1 VRGGGWAARKAVV
14 GGCGAGRLR
23 DKREQLI
30 DAEVHVPEPIKH
42 VFDFLYSTP
51 EPSSETKDVSSR
63 EPGTQL

>member
-1 VRGGGWAARKAVV
+1 L
-14 GGCGAGRLR
+14 AGRLR
-23 DKREQLI
+23 DKREQQLI

-63 EPGTQL
+63 ELGTQL